1 MPTLIR
7 LVAILA
13 VLAGLGYAALY
24 ALANFIVPEP
34 REMTQTIPAQRFG
47 K

>member
-7 LVAILA
+7 LFVILA

-34 REMTQTIPAQRFG
+34 REMTQTIPAQRFS